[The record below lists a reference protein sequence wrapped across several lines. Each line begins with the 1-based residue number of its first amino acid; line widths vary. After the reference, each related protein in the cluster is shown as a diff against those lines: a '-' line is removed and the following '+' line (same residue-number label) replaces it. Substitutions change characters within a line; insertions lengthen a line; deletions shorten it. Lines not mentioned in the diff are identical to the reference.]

1 MQKFYLKIEG
11 ERWTTRGGPRGRV
24 VHEEEGNGG
33 GLPRRPSAWRS
44 DWTGSWTYSLRP
56 KDSLPETGILTVLGT
71 DWRCHEHDGMRR
83 EGREGR
89 NTSRRRAA
97 SWPCKENC
105 KIQKKKKQL
114 TKQNKKNS
122 HFRLNWKKISFAS
135 SNWNCFFFSQRTA
148 FCIFLHK
155 STVFF
160 FTLCTVNKY
169 IYNFN
174 LFI

>member
-1 MQKFYLKIEG
+1 MKKKEM
-11 ERWTTRGGPRGRV
+11 EV
-24 VHEEEGNGG
+24 VSPADPLLDVQVQG
-33 GLPRRPSAWRS
+33 
-44 DWTGSWTYSLRP
+44 WTGSWTYSW
-56 KDSLPETGILTVLGT
+56 KAEDSLPETGILTVPGT
-71 DWRCHEHDGMRR
+71 EWRCHEHDGMRR

-97 SWPCKENC
+97 SWPCKENY
-105 KIQKKKKQL
+105 KIQTKKTTNKTKKK
-114 TKQNKKNS
+114 TVISGWTEKKS
-122 HFRLNWKKISFAS
+122 HLEAQTGIV
-135 SNWNCFFFSQRTA
+135 FFSQRTA